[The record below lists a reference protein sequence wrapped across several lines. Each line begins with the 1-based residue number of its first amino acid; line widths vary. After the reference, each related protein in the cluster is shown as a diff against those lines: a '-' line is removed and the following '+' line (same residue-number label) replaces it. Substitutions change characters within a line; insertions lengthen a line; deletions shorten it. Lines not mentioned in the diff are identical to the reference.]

1 MPPVRARVYTH
12 YISSHYVAAGR
23 SVPKPIEAE
32 SSDQSSSACCATPP
46 PSAGGEACGA
56 HCLLTHS
63 HYCRVLPRGKCGCRR
78 TMEFLQKE
86 SNPSRGHQRF
96 REKTD
101 ETAPLLCG
109 PRIRNYLVLPPIANR
124 RATQAA
130 LLVLR
135 PHPPIPGTILLF
147 GKKAYIPKIRARSH
161 SSAQTRTQRS
171 TVLRHCAS
179 STPCHCH
186 RIERAVQLFK

>member
-1 MPPVRARVYTH
+1 MTRAGPNRRAQHATQRVRRSLDEIKNNKQQQQTHQPPHR
-12 YISSHYVAAGR
+12 
-23 SVPKPIEAE
+23 
-32 SSDQSSSACCATPP
+32 
-46 PSAGGEACGA
+46 

-63 HYCRVLPRGKCGCRR
+63 YYCRVLPRGKCGCRR
-78 TMEFLQKE
+78 TMEFLPKE

-147 GKKAYIPKIRARSH
+147 GKKAYIPKIRASGARL
-161 SSAQTRTQRS
+161 RKLEPGFIKLPRFNE
-171 TVLRHCAS
+171 VLLA
-179 STPCHCH
+179 
-186 RIERAVQLFK
+186 